1 MIGTCIYLNCRNKK
15 NVLKNTDLDNNLDL
29 SQPVTNDVELQ
40 LSKMR
45 YDYCHVLVLTFVFDG
60 VVA

>member
-15 NVLKNTDLDNNLDL
+15 NVLKNTELDNNLDL